1 VPRLA
6 LGFALALAATGCG
19 GSPTAPA
26 RDDVFYL
33 HGGGV
38 IDRNFSWEIYFPKLN
53 AEPTER
59 IPKLLGVGLMLGDI
73 RMSRPADWSIRAADY
88 TPQKRFISYQ
98 SPRQFIFS
106 IYERVDPIEDT
117 WPDILGRYE
126 KDVDGQG
133 SDILAGRIPIATA
146 NTQGRSYIVR
156 TRLPSKPDYQ
166 AYAHEVLVRS
176 NNRVLLVQIVH
187 GENIESSADEM
198 VAALRSLTVY

>member
-1 VPRLA
+1 MRSFAGSLVIAVVA
-6 LGFALALAATGCG
+6 LGCG

-38 IDRNFSWEIYFPKLN
+38 IDRNYSWEIYFPPLN

-59 IPKLLGVGLMLGDI
+59 LPKYVGVGVMLGDI
-73 RMSRPADWSIRAADY
+73 RLSRPLDWSIRTADY
-88 TPQKRFISYQ
+88 TPQHRFISYQ

-106 IYERVDPIEDT
+106 IYERIDPIEGT
-117 WPDILGRYE
+117 WPELLQRYE

-133 SDILAGRIPIATA
+133 SDLLAGRIPMATA
-146 NTQGRSYIVR
+146 NTQGRSFIVK
-156 TRLPSKPDYQ
+156 TRVPSKPDFQSYS
-166 AYAHEVLVRS
+166 HEVLVRS
-176 NNRVLLVQIVH
+176 QNRVLLVQIVH

-198 VAALRSLTVY
+198 AAALKSLIVY